1 MKGRL
6 IRTICFPEERRN
18 EFEKEVLKFLL
29 FLLGLAVLTCVIV
42 GARMKNQIEYEDLV
56 EKFLDLI
63 VITASPGLPISLTFN
78 IVFII
83 FSMEEKQIYCTSPS
97 KVTVGGQVDLIC
109 FDKTGTLTEDS
120 MDFKCLVTG
129 RGKEFG

>member
-1 MKGRL
+1 MKGQL

-29 FLLGLAVLTCVIV
+29 FMLGLAVLTCVIV

-83 FSMEEKQIYCTSPS
+83 FSMEEK
-97 KVTVGGQVDLIC
+97 
-109 FDKTGTLTEDS
+109 
-120 MDFKCLVTG
+120 
-129 RGKEFG
+129 